1 VLFLV
6 RREERKAMGRS
17 AAVLVVDDDRDV
29 RDIVATVL
37 ESEGYAVRCAEN
49 GAQALAIMHG
59 PKPNAI
65 VLDLMM
71 PVMSGW
77 ELLEAVRMDGDLA
90 SIPIVVL
97 SAVRAPSGVAHLTKP
112 VSVDELV
119 TTLDRVCRH

>member
-1 VLFLV
+1 
-6 RREERKAMGRS
+6 MGRS

-77 ELLEAVRMDGDLA
+77 ELLEAVRSDGDLS

-112 VSVDELV
+112 VSLDELV